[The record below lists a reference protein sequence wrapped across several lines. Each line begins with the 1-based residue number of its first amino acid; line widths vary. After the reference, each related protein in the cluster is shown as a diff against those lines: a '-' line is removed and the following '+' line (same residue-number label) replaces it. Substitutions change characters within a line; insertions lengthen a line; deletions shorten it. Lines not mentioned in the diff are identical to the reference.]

1 MTECRGIAPLAKMSC
16 LPTLGTMKYAPLLI
30 LLLAL
35 DACGV
40 ERSQPVPVPPDERWG
55 HLAPDPER
63 PQQAEQPG
71 APGRG

>member
-1 MTECRGIAPLAKMSC
+1 
-16 LPTLGTMKYAPLLI
+16 MKYAPLLI